1 MVIEK
6 MTKDILSKFNV
17 GDMKTFTLPSF
28 EKAQSAAT
36 QAYKAKNYE
45 ETYGWK
51 FSARIGDPME
61 GTKQRNVTIIRI
73 S

>member
-6 MTKDILSKFNV
+6 MTQDILKKFAPGEQKV
-17 GDMKTFTLPSF
+17 FTLPNF

-36 QAYKAKNYE
+36 QAYRAKNFT

-51 FSARIGDPME
+51 FSAIIGDPME
-61 GTKQRNVTIIRI
+61 GTMQRSVTITRL

>member
-1 MVIEK
+1 MVIDK
-6 MTKDILSKFNV
+6 MTKEILEKFLPGEQKV
-17 GDMKTFTLPSF
+17 FTLPSF
-28 EKAQSAAT
+28 EKAQSAAV

-45 ETYGWK
+45 ETCGWK

-61 GTKQRNVTIIRI
+61 GTKQRSVTITRI

>member
-1 MVIEK
+1 
-6 MTKDILSKFNV
+6 MTKEILEKFLPGEQKV
-17 GDMKTFTLPSF
+17 FTLPSF
-28 EKAQSAAT
+28 EKAQSAAV

-51 FSARIGDPME
+51 FSARIGDQIE
-61 GTKQRNVTIIRI
+61 GTKQRSVTITRI

>member
-1 MVIEK
+1 MVIDK
-6 MTKDILSKFNV
+6 MTKEILEKFLPGEQKV
-17 GDMKTFTLPSF
+17 FTLPSF
-28 EKAQSAAT
+28 EKAQSAAV

-61 GTKQRNVTIIRI
+61 GTKQRNITITRI

>member
-1 MVIEK
+1 MVIDK
-6 MTKDILSKFNV
+6 MTKEILEKFLPGEPKV
-17 GDMKTFTLPSF
+17 FTLPSF
-28 EKAQSAAT
+28 EKAQSAAV

-61 GTKQRNVTIIRI
+61 GTKQRSVTITRI

>member
-1 MVIEK
+1 MVIDK
-6 MTKDILSKFNV
+6 MTKEILEKFLPGEQKV
-17 GDMKTFTLPSF
+17 FTLPSF
-28 EKAQSAAT
+28 EKAQSAAV

-51 FSARIGDPME
+51 FSARISDPME
-61 GTKQRNVTIIRI
+61 GTKQRSVTITRI

>member
-6 MTKDILSKFNV
+6 MTKDILKKFAPGEQKV
-17 GDMKTFTLPSF
+17 FTLPNF
-28 EKAQSAAT
+28 EKAQSAAV

-51 FSARIGDPME
+51 FSALIGDPME
-61 GTKQRNVTIIRI
+61 GTKQRSVTITRI